1 MNNDK
6 SNYNKNLKPFA
17 RDLRNNSTLGEIIL
31 WSDVLR
37 AKKMKGYQFNRQY
50 PMKVNELNIIVDFIS
65 RKLKLI
71 IEVDGLYHK
80 FKHKQDLFRDQT
92 LSALGYYVL
101 RIPDNQVRHNLENVV
116 KIIEDK
122 IEELELVKKELDV

>member
-1 MNNDK
+1 
-6 SNYNKNLKPFA
+6 
-17 RDLRNNSTLGEIIL
+17 
-31 WSDVLR
+31 
-37 AKKMKGYQFNRQY
+37 MKGYQFNRQY

-80 FKHKQDLFRDQT
+80 FKHKKDHFRDQT
-92 LSALGYYVL
+92 LSALGYCVL

-116 KIIEDK
+116 RIIEEK
-122 IEELELVKKELDV
+122 IKEIELMKLDEGGGDGSPQPPLAKGETEQKN